1 VARRATVINEKLDR
15 EVPHL
20 IVDIGNFAKGKGSTN
35 ELKAKYLA
43 KAMAIMGYDAINL
56 AREEVLLGPGQILE
70 MRDRERLPLISSNL
84 YRKNGD
90 RLLVP
95 PYVIKRVGSSS
106 FLGFKRGGVKVA
118 IIGLANEMRGG
129 PRGSQISKDVIIA
142 KPEDVFQTT
151 VERLR
156 ERCDVVIVISDLD
169 LREAIRLAQNVG
181 GIDLFFF
188 GQGAKGKHAEEVDGT
203 IFVLPAT
210 SDNELGDI
218 ELMLDNQNVVTSHQV
233 QWTLLDQNVA
243 DDEELGQLV
252 AEYKTALQELYPTRR
267 KPQRE

>member
-1 VARRATVINEKLDR
+1 MINEKLDR
-15 EVPHL
+15 GAPHL
-20 IVDIGNFAKGKGSTN
+20 IVDIGNFAQGKGSTN

-43 KAMAIMGYDAINL
+43 KAMALMGYDAINL
-56 AREEVLLGPGQILE
+56 AREEILLGSGQILE

-84 YRKNGD
+84 YKKNGNQ
-90 RLLVP
+90 LLVP

-106 FLGFKRGGVKVA
+106 FLGFKRGGIKVA
-118 IIGLANEMRGG
+118 IIGLVDEIRGG
-129 PRGSQISKDVIIA
+129 PKGSQISRDMIIA
-142 KPEDVFQTT
+142 KPEDVLQTT

-156 ERCDVVIVISDLD
+156 KRCDVVIIISDLD
-169 LREAIRLAQNVG
+169 LRQATRVAQNVS

-188 GQGAKGKHAEEVDGT
+188 GKGAKGKHTEEVDGT
-203 IFVLPAT
+203 IFVLPAV

-218 ELMLDNQNVVTSHQV
+218 ELILDDQNMVTSHQV

-252 AEYKTALQELYPTRR
+252 IEYKTALQELYPTRR
-267 KPQRE
+267 KAKRE